1 MATKTSVIGPLFM
14 QKIYFENFKIFK
26 EEVKIDLAPITL
38 FTGKNSAGKS
48 TIIKGLLLL
57 SDFMNG
63 DTQLTIN
70 LNSKN
75 SIKHRLN
82 VWGNVKNWFSENQSV
97 SFGYTQNDLNFYFS
111 FSAANDESGA
121 LLNLFVIEAPE
132 IKDQLI
138 IKRRSEFILDLSV
151 SQRFLNY
158 LTGKQLRNS
167 GDHDYETQIAEL
179 KKNLQ
184 NIRKKKDKATQQEL
198 ISLITDEKS
207 TERQL
212 SIFQEH
218 QKKTELVKTESE
230 IIYNPEI
237 DVEDDETFTSYQLPN
252 IIRSALHRYMTED
265 SKKGGKH
272 EMESRKQM
280 DLIAFRFADAF
291 NYRSQFAVYHLS
303 PGRIKQAR
311 LYYLYEGN
319 SEFHDLI
326 NWYGKHA
333 IRAGEEHRFLLFWMR
348 ELGIGEDLKVK
359 TIEGEAA
366 TVKIKLVGGDQYVDL
381 ADLGYGAGQVL
392 SILLAIMKIQSD
404 FEDLDLR
411 SRHLRR
417 NTILMIEEA
426 ESNLHPLLQS
436 KLAEMFYE
444 AFILFKIQFV
454 LETHSEYLIRKF
466 QVLIASRS
474 KIAEKTVIPED
485 ILIYYVDSVEHKNVI
500 NKITI
505 LDDGSLSDR
514 FGEGF
519 FDEADKQ
526 AMELFRAQNS
536 KN

>member
-1 MATKTSVIGPLFM
+1 M
-14 QKIYFENFKIFK
+14 QQLLFENFKIFN
-26 EEVKIDLAPITL
+26 EQVQIDLAPITL

-57 SDFMNG
+57 SDFMNA
-63 DTQLTIN
+63 DVQLTIN
-70 LNSKN
+70 LNSRN

-82 VWGNVKNWFSENQSV
+82 VWENVKNWYSQSQTV
-97 SFGYTQNDLNFYFS
+97 SFGYSQNDLNFYFS
-111 FSAANDESGA
+111 FSAASDESGA
-121 LLNLFVIEAPE
+121 LLDLFVMEAPE
-132 IKDQLI
+132 INDYLAL
-138 IKRRSEFILDLSV
+138 KRRSEFILDLTV
-151 SQRFLNY
+151 SQSFLNY
-158 LTGKQLRNS
+158 LIGKRLRNS
-167 GDHDYETQIAEL
+167 ADHDYESQIAVL

-184 NIRKKKDKATQQEL
+184 SIRKKKDKASQQEL
-198 ISLITDEKS
+198 IGLITDEKS
-207 TERQL
+207 TEKQL
-212 SIFQEH
+212 TIFQEH
-218 QKKTELVKTESE
+218 QKKSEVTKNERE
-230 IIYNPEI
+230 IIYNPQI
-237 DVEDDETFTSYQLPN
+237 DVEDETFTSYQLPN
-252 IIRSALHRYMTED
+252 IIRSALRRYMVED

-280 DLIAFRFADAF
+280 DLISFRFADAF
-291 NYRSQFAVYHLS
+291 KFRSQFAVYHLS

-333 IRAGEEHRFLLFWMR
+333 IRAGEEHRFLLYWMK

-366 TVKIKLVGGDQYVDL
+366 TVKIELVGSGQYVDL

-392 SILLAIMKIQSD
+392 SILLAIVKVQSD

-411 SRHLRR
+411 SSHLKR

-444 AFILFKIQFV
+444 ASKLFKIQFI

-466 QVLIASRS
+466 QVLIASQA
-474 KIAEKTVIPED
+474 KIAEKSVVSED
-485 ILIYYVDSVEHKNVI
+485 ILIYYVDSVENKNVI

-505 LDDGSLSDR
+505 LEDGSLSDR

-526 AMELFRAQNS
+526 AMELFKAQNS

>member
-1 MATKTSVIGPLFM
+1 M
-14 QKIYFENFKIFK
+14 QKIFFENFKIFK
-26 EEVKIDLAPITL
+26 EQVQIELAPITL

-57 SDFMNG
+57 SDFMNA
-63 DTQLTIN
+63 DAQLSLS

-75 SIKHRLN
+75 SIRHRLN
-82 VWGNVKNWFSENQSV
+82 VWENVKNWFSQNQTV

-111 FSAANDESGA
+111 FSAASDQSGA
-121 LLNLFVIEAPE
+121 LLDLFVVEAPE
-132 IKDQLI
+132 IEDYLTL
-138 IKRRSEFILDLSV
+138 KRRSEIILDLAV

-158 LTGKQLRNS
+158 LTGKRTRSS
-167 GDHDYETQIAEL
+167 GDRDYEAQIAAL
-179 KKNLQ
+179 KRNLQ
-184 NIRKKKDKATQQEL
+184 SIRKKKDQASQQEL
-198 ISLITDEKS
+198 IGLITDEKS
-207 TERQL
+207 AEKQL

-218 QKKTELVKTESE
+218 QKQTELKKSE
-230 IIYNPEI
+230 GEIVYKPEI
-237 DVEDDETFTSYQLPN
+237 NVEDDDTFTSYQLPN
-252 IIRSALHRYMTED
+252 VIRAALRRYMVED
-265 SKKGGKH
+265 SKKGGRH
-272 EMESRKQM
+272 EMESRRQM

-333 IRAGEEHRFLLFWMR
+333 IRAGEEHRFLLHWMK

-366 TVKIKLVGGDQYVDL
+366 TVKIKLLVSEQYVDL

-392 SILLAIMKIQSD
+392 SILLAIVKVQSD

-411 SRHLRR
+411 SRHLRK

-444 AFILFKIQFV
+444 AYILFKIQFI

-466 QVLIASRS
+466 QVLIASQA
-474 KIAEKTVIPED
+474 KIAEKTVVPED
-485 ILIYYVDSVEHKNVI
+485 VLIYYVDSVENQNI
-500 NKITI
+500 MNKITI
-505 LDDGSLSDR
+505 LEDGSLSDR

-526 AMELFRAQNS
+526 AMELFKAQS
-536 KN
+536 LKN